1 MEAAFAPPPSAHGPP
16 PVPLHQLLRAH
27 TASAHARLDAGLGG
41 GVRNPREYAAY
52 LEGMAAFLDD
62 ALAVLGA
69 EPWLAHARRLLAG
82 DIGRAPPA
90 EPAGAACADP
100 ARAAGWRYV
109 VAGASMGAR
118 LLLRD
123 AQRFAGGGAH
133 GTAFLHAFAGGD
145 AWPRCLAA
153 LRDAEFDPPS
163 RSRACDAALEAF
175 HSAEAAFVDAKA
187 IPDAA

>member
-1 MEAAFAPPPSAHGPP
+1 MEAAFARPDPPNDPP
-16 PVPLHQLLRAH
+16 QVPLHQLLRAH
-27 TASAHARLDAGLGG
+27 TAAAHARLDAGLGG
-41 GVRNPREYAAY
+41 GLRNPREYAAY
-52 LEGMAAFLDD
+52 LEGMAAFLDE

-69 EPWLAHARRLLAG
+69 EAWLADARRLLAG

-90 EPAGAACADP
+90 APAAGACTDP

-109 VAGASMGAR
+109 VAGATMGAR

-123 AQRFAGGGAH
+123 AQRFAGGAH

-153 LRDAEFDPPS
+153 LRDARFDPPA
-163 RSRACDAALEAF
+163 RARACDAALEAF
-175 HSAEAAFVDAKA
+175 HSAEAALIDAKA